1 MISHIPNTTT
11 ICCHTLCVD
20 KDFRGFSIGMKLLK
34 EFTHMCQ
41 KRGIYDRMLFI
52 SKKKL
57 LPVYEKIG
65 FMTIGPAEVKLGN
78 DVWYEMCINFRE

>member
-1 MISHIPNTTT
+1 
-11 ICCHTLCVD
+11 
-20 KDFRGFSIGMKLLK
+20 MKLLE

-52 SKKKL
+52 SKEKL

-65 FMTIGPAEVKLGN
+65 FTTLGPAEVELGN
-78 DVWYEMCINFRE
+78 DVWYEMCINFS